1 MMFVYLKDSFAFQ
14 ESHRL
19 SAVCPLVLVRVQRDS
34 VSHATVRCVV
44 FSDYTASVLV
54 QTVTSG

>member
-1 MMFVYLKDSFAFQ
+1 MMFVYLKDSFALQ

-19 SAVCPLVLVRVQRDS
+19 SAVCLLVLVRVQRDS

-44 FSDYTASVLV
+44 FSDYTASVLL
-54 QTVTSG
+54 